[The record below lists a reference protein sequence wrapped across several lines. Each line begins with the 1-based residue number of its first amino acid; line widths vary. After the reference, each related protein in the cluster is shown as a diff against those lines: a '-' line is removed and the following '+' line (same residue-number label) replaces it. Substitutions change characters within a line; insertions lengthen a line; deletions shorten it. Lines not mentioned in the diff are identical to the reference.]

1 VSARAITALIIL
13 AACAGG
19 EATTPPGRA
28 RRARAR
34 LQVRALRE
42 AGHRKTE
49 AADYAEAEVD
59 LRRALALSESALGPH
74 DLETARTLNDL
85 GMFAKYT
92 ARFDEGA
99 ADYARALTIAAG
111 PAGDV
116 LLVADLYHNLGG
128 LEHARGRFAA
138 GEPLARHGLAIRVR
152 ELGPEHPDVAAD
164 RAALAALLDGQG
176 RLEEAETLYQDAIRV
191 LERVRGPPPIELAVS
206 LNNLAAIRT
215 AQGRLAEAE
224 ALYRRALALK
234 ETRLGPD
241 HPDVAT
247 TLNNLALLCKKDRRL
262 PEAAA
267 LYARALDIFTRAL
280 GPDHPKTRTCRVNN
294 ARLLAAME
302 PSSKLQEKR

>member
-1 VSARAITALIIL
+1 MAVIVL

-28 RRARAR
+28 RRARVR

-42 AGHRKTE
+42 AGHRETE
-49 AADYAEAEVD
+49 AADYAAAELD
-59 LRRALALSESALGPH
+59 LRRALALSESALGPY

-111 PAGDV
+111 AAGDV

-138 GEPLARHGLAIRVR
+138 GEPLARRGLAIRLR
-152 ELGPEHPDVAAD
+152 ERGPDHPDVAAD

-215 AQGRLAEAE
+215 SQGRLAEAE
-224 ALYRRALALK
+224 ALFRRTLALK
-234 ETRLGPD
+234 DTRLGPD

-247 TLNNLALLCKKDRRL
+247 TLNHLALLCKKDGRL

-302 PSSKLQEKR
+302 PSPKR